1 MRVTNTIRNIEL
13 NNQEKK
19 DIEKAIL
26 EIQKILV
33 KDIFIPI
40 DSAKE
45 INQNLMTIK
54 DKLLK

>member
-1 MRVTNTIRNIEL
+1 MKVTNTIKNIEL

-26 EIQKILV
+26 AIQKILV

-54 DKLLK
+54 DKIFK

>member
-1 MRVTNTIRNIEL
+1 MKVTNTIKNIEL

-45 INQNLMTIK
+45 INQNLITIK
-54 DKLLK
+54 DKIFK

>member
-1 MRVTNTIRNIEL
+1 MKVTNTIKNIEL

-26 EIQKILV
+26 AIQKILV

-54 DKLLK
+54 DKILK

>member
-1 MRVTNTIRNIEL
+1 MKVTNTIRNIEL
-13 NNQEKK
+13 NSQEKK
-19 DIEKAIL
+19 DIEKAII

-33 KDIFIPI
+33 KDIFIPM

-54 DKLLK
+54 EKILK